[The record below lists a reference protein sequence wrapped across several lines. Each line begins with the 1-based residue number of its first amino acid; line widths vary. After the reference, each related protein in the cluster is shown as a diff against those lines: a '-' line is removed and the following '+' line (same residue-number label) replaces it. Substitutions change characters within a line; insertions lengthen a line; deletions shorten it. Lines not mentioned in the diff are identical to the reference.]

1 MADDVSEDVCDSW
14 EDMIEN
20 GILEK
25 KLEELTVKA
34 EEKPSKTICFV
45 SWWDSS
51 KSRDFN
57 LKLWE
62 LISCSGHN
70 RKYNEGSEGQC
81 VGVPQVMLEDSSRTP
96 YMPQVK
102 ILKRPSDA
110 RFGGNGEKSP
120 NRQPVKTLQ
129 QREAEYAEARRRIL
143 GSGPSEDETQKVM
156 ICRDTINII
165 DNKCDGNNVVRQ
177 PRGPDGTSGFACRR

>member
-1 MADDVSEDVCDSW
+1 MADDVSEDICDSW

-34 EEKPSKTICFV
+34 EEKPSK
-45 SWWDSS
+45 
-51 KSRDFN
+51 
-57 LKLWE
+57 
-62 LISCSGHN
+62 
-70 RKYNEGSEGQC
+70 KYNEGSENQC
-81 VGVPQVMLEDSSRTP
+81 GGVPQVMLEDSSRTP

-156 ICRDTINII
+156 ICRDMINII
-165 DNKCDGNNVVRQ
+165 DNKCDGSNVVRQ